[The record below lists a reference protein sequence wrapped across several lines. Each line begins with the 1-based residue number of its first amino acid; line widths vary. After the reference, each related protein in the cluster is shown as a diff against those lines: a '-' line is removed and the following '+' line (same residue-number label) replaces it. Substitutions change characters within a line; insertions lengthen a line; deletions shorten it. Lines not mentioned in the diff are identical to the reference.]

1 MRLRPRLL
9 LAFLAASVLP
19 LLLVAAV
26 VYHST
31 TRHTER
37 LVGRRLQ
44 ENALQA
50 ADAIDDFMRNRVA
63 DMRRFGESPI
73 FGRDTA
79 EIAAE
84 LRLNVEAYPFYS
96 ELLYVDDG
104 GTILAASDSAAVGTP
119 LLQRHP
125 DLADEVR
132 AALAGPAGLAYIAD
146 LADTGGEA
154 PGTSRVNLQLVTRVP
169 SSGASSSRRA
179 VVAVVDLERFSD
191 ILAKLDALTPGAGR
205 ASLLDSLGNVL
216 LSRDATAPVF
226 SRHPDA
232 DSGLLAASRGQ
243 DDSETT

>member
-1 MRLRPRLL
+1 L

-96 ELLYVDDG
+96 ELLYVDEG

-119 LLQRHP
+119 LLERHP

-146 LADTGGEA
+146 LMPWRPCSAGIPTRTRACWRLPEVTTTA
-154 PGTSRVNLQLVTRVP
+154 TTTSTAGP
-169 SSGASSSRRA
+169 SGSWS
-179 VVAVVDLERFSD
+179 
-191 ILAKLDALTPGAGR
+191 
-205 ASLLDSLGNVL
+205 
-216 LSRDATAPVF
+216 
-226 SRHPDA
+226 
-232 DSGLLAASRGQ
+232 
-243 DDSETT
+243 